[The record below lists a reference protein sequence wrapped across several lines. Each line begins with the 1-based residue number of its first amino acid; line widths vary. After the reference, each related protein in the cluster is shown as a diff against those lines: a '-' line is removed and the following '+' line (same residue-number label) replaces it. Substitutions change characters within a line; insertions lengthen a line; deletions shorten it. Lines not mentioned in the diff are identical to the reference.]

1 MDFRRAVILIV
12 MDVLLLTELT
22 LAIWWAH
29 FEPEA
34 VTLRFMQVFLLP
46 FVLTI
51 VGTRL
56 ALWRWAPKVTVSV
69 EEAGRQP
76 WGPVSLFGALES
88 APPSP
93 RREP

>member
-22 LAIWWAH
+22 FAIWWAH

-34 VTLRFMQVFLLP
+34 ITLRFMQVFLPP

-51 VGTRL
+51 VATRL
-56 ALWRWAPKVTVSV
+56 ALWRWAPKVTVSA
-69 EEAGRQP
+69 EEAGCQP
-76 WGPVSLFGALES
+76 WCPVSLFGVLES
-88 APPSP
+88 APPPP

>member
-1 MDFRRAVILIV
+1 MEFRRAVILIV

-22 LAIWWAH
+22 FAIWWAH

-34 VTLRFMQVFLLP
+34 ISLRFLQVFLPP
-46 FVLTI
+46 FAVTI

-56 ALWRWAPKVTVSV
+56 ALWRWAPKITVSP

-76 WGPVSLFGALES
+76 WSPVSLFGALEDLAS
-88 APPSP
+88 PP
-93 RREP
+93 RDKG

>member
-34 VTLRFMQVFLLP
+34 ISLRFMQVFLPP

-51 VGTRL
+51 VGTKL
-56 ALWRWAPKVTVSV
+56 ALWRWAPKVTVSA
-69 EEAGRQP
+69 EEAGLQP
-76 WGPVSLFGALES
+76 WCPVSLFGALES
-88 APPSP
+88 VPPPS